1 MTSPNT
7 AKNTKKGI
15 VYIWIRK
22 RAPTPRPYKV
32 EIKDTPAQ
40 RSKIAIGIE
49 NNAVNHESQ
58 GTIDR
63 NRGPP
68 ANIKYKNY

>member
-1 MTSPNT
+1 M
-7 AKNTKKGI
+7 
-15 VYIWIRK
+15 
-22 RAPTPRPYKV
+22 PRPYKV

-40 RSKIAIGIE
+40 RSKIAMGIE

>member
-1 MTSPNT
+1 MTSPNI
-7 AKNTKKGI
+7 AKKIKKGI
-15 VYIWIRK
+15 VYFWIRK
-22 RAPTPRPYKV
+22 RAPTPRSYKV
-32 EIKDTPAQ
+32 EIKDKPTQ

-68 ANIKYKNY
+68 ANIKYRNY

>member
-1 MTSPNT
+1 
-7 AKNTKKGI
+7 
-15 VYIWIRK
+15 
-22 RAPTPRPYKV
+22 
-32 EIKDTPAQ
+32 
-40 RSKIAIGIE
+40 
-49 NNAVNHESQ
+49 VNHESQ